1 MSFPTPNPAPVS
13 LSTYDVHAFNGC
25 TCLTEIHQLLTDFAH
40 MQSHVRLPAASH
52 LPLGMLLANNNERL
66 MIHALIKEER
76 KHLAMIKQIIDLID
90 TNDAEIE
97 ELYNKSRLIHNGS
110 WGTLAW
116 GPPLPW
122 GITEQQPLPIDALN
136 PPPANEADSFQD

>member
-13 LSTYDVHAFNGC
+13 LSAYDVHAFNGC
-25 TCLTEIHQLLTDFAH
+25 TRLTEIHQLLTDFAH

-52 LPLGMLLANNNERL
+52 LPPGTLLANNSKRSA
-66 MIHALIKEER
+66 ICALIKEER
-76 KHLAMIKQIIDLID
+76 KCLATIKQVIDLIN

-97 ELYNKSRLIHNGS
+97 GLYDKSRLIHDGS

-116 GPPLPW
+116 GPPPPW
-122 GITEQQPLPIDALN
+122 AITEQQPLPVPALN
-136 PPPANEADSFQD
+136 PPLADEADSFQD